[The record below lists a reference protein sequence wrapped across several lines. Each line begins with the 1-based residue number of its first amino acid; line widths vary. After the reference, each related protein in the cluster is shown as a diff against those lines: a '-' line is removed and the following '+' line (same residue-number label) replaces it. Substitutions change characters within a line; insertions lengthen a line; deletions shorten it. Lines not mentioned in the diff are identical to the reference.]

1 LLTVRQQ
8 HTNQPVASW
17 VEIAE
22 SYSARMTGL
31 IGRKRLEEG
40 RGLLIKK
47 CSSVHT
53 FFMNFPI
60 DVLYLDDENTVVAVE
75 TNLKP
80 WRFGGIHRGAKHV
93 LELRAATAGWVSK
106 GDTLI
111 FEEGT

>member
-8 HTNQPVASW
+8 QTNQTVVSR

-22 SYSARMTGL
+22 SYYARAVGL

-40 RGLLIKK
+40 SGLLLRK

-60 DVLYLDDENTVVAVE
+60 DVLYLDDENRVIAVE

-80 WRFGGIHRGAKHV
+80 WRFGGIHRGAKQV
-93 LELRAATAGWVSK
+93 LELRSMTAGWVTK

-111 FEEGT
+111 FEEGN